1 MECPNQNCYWV
12 TAGQLLAG
20 EYPRDQD
27 IKTSQQKLQKYL
39 NAGVSFF
46 VDLTQEGELSRY
58 DDLLPELALNG
69 LPVEYVRFAI
79 PDKSVP
85 DSKILMQNILD
96 SIHHA
101 IGQGHCVYA
110 HCWGG
115 VGRTGTVVGCYLV
128 DRGIP
133 GQEALIHLQQLWSSV
148 DKIHRHPAAPETQEQ
163 RQWILDWV
171 SNQCMHEG
179 KYGSSLT

>member
-1 MECPNQNCYWV
+1 MEYPNQNCYWV
-12 TAGQLLAG
+12 KVGQLLAG

-27 IKTSQQKLQKYL
+27 LKTSQQKLQKYL
-39 NAGVSFF
+39 HTGVSFF

-58 DDLLPELALNG
+58 DDLLPEFALNG

-85 DSKILMQNILD
+85 RNKLLMLAILD

-101 IGQGHCVYA
+101 IGQGHCVYV

-128 DRGIP
+128 EGGMS
-133 GQEALIHLQQLWSSV
+133 GQDALIHLQQLWSSV
-148 DKIHRHPAAPETQEQ
+148 DKIHRHPASPETQEQ
-163 RQWILDWV
+163 RQWVLDWS
-171 SNQCMHEG
+171 SNQAMHEG
-179 KYGSSLT
+179 T